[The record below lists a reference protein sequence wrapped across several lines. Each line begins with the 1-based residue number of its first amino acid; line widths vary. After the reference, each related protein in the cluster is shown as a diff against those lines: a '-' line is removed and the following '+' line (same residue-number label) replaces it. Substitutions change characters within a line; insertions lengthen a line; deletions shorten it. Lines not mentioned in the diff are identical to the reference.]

1 MLRRFP
7 VYLALLACAHLPLRV
22 SAQASGDLNAE
33 HPRPAASS
41 SPSATSSQPLRP
53 AARPQPI
60 QPEAAQDQNPAADT
74 SQTPAQ
80 PPQIIVNP
88 PAPAPVQWEWHDRV
102 AWGAGIVL
110 AVLGYAG
117 IMLALRTLKNID
129 RHLQSGTATAE
140 AAVGSASAALA
151 LAQAIANSERPWIVV
166 TVEPFLTMENSFKV
180 MASNRGR
187 SPARIISSVDHVQLA
202 VDESSLPKAPEFAAV
217 DPADEPE
224 PIVLLPG
231 EATGIWALNRED
243 LPAIC
248 KSPEALKSV
257 ERWQE
262 TLFLYGRIKY
272 MELSALGDT
281 NVHETYWCCR
291 YIHGE
296 KNSALVMAGPPAFNK
311 HT

>member
-7 VYLALLACAHLPLRV
+7 LLIALLVLAHLPLRV
-22 SAQASGDLNAE
+22 SAQASDE
-33 HPRPAASS
+33 PTPERPRPAV
-41 SPSATSSQPLRP
+41 SAPP
-53 AARPQPI
+53 ATQHPPATQSAAPQDSTAT
-60 QPEAAQDQNPAADT
+60 PEASGAST
-74 SQTPAQ
+74 Q

-88 PAPAPVQWEWHDRV
+88 PAPAPEQWEWHDRV

-117 IMLALRTLKNID
+117 IMLALRTLKSID
-129 RHLQSGTATAE
+129 RHLESGTATAE

-187 SPARIISSVDHVQLA
+187 SPARIISSTDQVRIA
-202 VDESSLPKAPEFAAV
+202 VDETNLPKEPEFAAV
-217 DPADEPE
+217 SPGDEPE

-231 EATGIWALNRED
+231 EATGIWALNRDD

-248 KSPEALKSV
+248 KTPDALRRV
-257 ERWQE
+257 EQWQD

-272 MELSALGDT
+272 MELSALGE
-281 NVHETYWCCR
+281 NSVHETFWCCR
-291 YIHGE
+291 YIHGD
-296 KNSALVMAGPPAFNK
+296 KNSALVMAGPPPYNK
-311 HT
+311 HS

>member
-7 VYLALLACAHLPLRV
+7 VIIALLCFAHLPSRV
-22 SAQASGDLNAE
+22 SAQASGDVTPE
-33 HPRPAASS
+33 RPRPAASAPAAAHPQAS
-41 SPSATSSQPLRP
+41 QPATS
-53 AARPQPI
+53 
-60 QPEAAQDQNPAADT
+60 QDQTTATPDT
-74 SQTPAQ
+74 SQTQ
-80 PPQIIVNP
+80 SQPQIIVNP
-88 PAPAPVQWEWHDRV
+88 PAPAPAQWEWHDRV

-117 IMLALRTLKNID
+117 VMLALRTLKSID

-187 SPARIISSVDHVQLA
+187 SPARIISSVDQVFLA
-202 VDESSLPKAPEFAAV
+202 VDESNLPKAPEFETIA
-217 DPADEPE
+217 PADEPE

-243 LPAIC
+243 LPSIC
-248 KSPEALKSV
+248 KTPDALQRV

-272 MELSALGDT
+272 MELSSLGE
-281 NVHETYWCCR
+281 NNIRETYWCCR

-296 KNSALVMAGPPAFNK
+296 KNSALVMAGPPVYNK

>member
-1 MLRRFP
+1 MLRRSP
-7 VYLALLACAHLPLRV
+7 VLIALLVLAHFPLRI
-22 SAQASGDLNAE
+22 SAQASGDLTPE
-33 HPRPAASS
+33 RPRPAAAA
-41 SPSATSSQPLRP
+41 PA
-53 AARPQPI
+53 AARPAP
-60 QPEAAQDQNPAADT
+60 PAASTVQDASATPDT
-74 SQTPAQ
+74 SASSAQ
-80 PPQIIVNP
+80 QPQIIVNP

-117 IMLALRTLKNID
+117 IMLALRTLKSID
-129 RHLQSGTATAE
+129 RHLESGTATAE

-187 SPARIISSVDHVQLA
+187 SPARIISSVDQVRIAIDETNLA
-202 VDESSLPKAPEFAAV
+202 KEPEFQAV
-217 DPADEPE
+217 DPVDEPE

-231 EATGIWALNRED
+231 EATGIWALNRDD

-248 KSPEALKSV
+248 KTPDALKRV
-257 ERWQE
+257 ERWQD

-272 MELSALGDT
+272 MELSALGEN
-281 NVHETYWCCR
+281 NVHETFWCCR

-296 KNSALVMAGPPAFNK
+296 KSSALVMAGPPAYNK

>member
-1 MLRRFP
+1 MSRRLS
-7 VYLALLACAHLPLRV
+7 VLIALLAFAQLPV
-22 SAQASGDLNAE
+22 QVTAQASGDSGTE
-33 HPRPAASS
+33 HPRPAARTSPATAQSAGKLPGQSSGTPDPNPASEEAASS
-41 SPSATSSQPLRP
+41 S
-53 AARPQPI
+53 
-60 QPEAAQDQNPAADT
+60 
-74 SQTPAQ
+74 Q

-88 PAPAPVQWEWHDRV
+88 PAPAPAQWEWHDRV

-117 IMLALRTLKNID
+117 IMLALRTLKSID
-129 RHLQSGTATAE
+129 RHLESGTATAE
-140 AAVGSASAALA
+140 AAVGSANAALA

-187 SPARIISSVDHVQLA
+187 SPARIVSSIDQVRVA
-202 VDESSLPKAPEFAAV
+202 VDETNLPKAPEFEATQ
-217 DPADEPE
+217 PGEEPE

-231 EATGIWALNRED
+231 EATGIWALNRDD

-248 KSPEALKSV
+248 KTPEALMRV
-257 ERWQE
+257 ERWQD

-272 MELSALGDT
+272 MELEMIGENHT
-281 NVHETYWCCR
+281 HETFWCCR

-296 KNSALVMAGPPAFNK
+296 KNSALVMAGPPAYNK
-311 HT
+311 HS

>member
-7 VYLALLACAHLPLRV
+7 VLIALLCFAHLPSRV
-22 SAQASGDLNAE
+22 SAQASGDATPE
-33 HPRPAASS
+33 RPRPAASAPAAS
-41 SPSATSSQPLRP
+41 HPQASQPATS
-53 AARPQPI
+53 
-60 QPEAAQDQNPAADT
+60 QDQNAAAPDT
-74 SQTPAQ
+74 SQTQ
-80 PPQIIVNP
+80 SQPQIIVNP
-88 PAPAPVQWEWHDRV
+88 PAPAPAQWEWHDRV

-117 IMLALRTLKNID
+117 VMLALRTLKSID

-187 SPARIISSVDHVQLA
+187 SPARIISSVDQVFLA
-202 VDESSLPKAPEFAAV
+202 VDETNLPKAPEFETIA
-217 DPADEPE
+217 PADEPE

-231 EATGIWALNRED
+231 EATGIWALNRDD
-243 LPAIC
+243 LPSIC
-248 KSPEALKSV
+248 KTPDALQRV

-272 MELSALGDT
+272 MELSSLGE
-281 NVHETYWCCR
+281 NNIRETYWCCR

-296 KNSALVMAGPPAFNK
+296 KNSALVMAGPPVYNK

>member
-1 MLRRFP
+1 M
-7 VYLALLACAHLPLRV
+7 
-22 SAQASGDLNAE
+22 
-33 HPRPAASS
+33 
-41 SPSATSSQPLRP
+41 
-53 AARPQPI
+53 
-60 QPEAAQDQNPAADT
+60 
-74 SQTPAQ
+74 
-80 PPQIIVNP
+80 
-88 PAPAPVQWEWHDRV
+88 
-102 AWGAGIVL
+102 L

-187 SPARIISSVDHVQLA
+187 SPARIVSSIDQVRAA
-202 VDESSLPKAPEFAAV
+202 VDESQLPKDPEFETLS
-217 DPADEPE
+217 PGDEPE

-231 EATGIWALNRED
+231 EATGIWALNRDD

-248 KSPEALKSV
+248 KTPDALKRI
-257 ERWQE
+257 ERWQD

-272 MELSALGDT
+272 MELSALGE
-281 NVHETYWCCR
+281 NQVHETFWCCR

-296 KNSALVMAGPPAFNK
+296 KNSALVMAGPPPYNK